1 MHTWRTLPLVAVVL
15 LAGCSTASD
24 DVGLSPAT
32 PSPSASSTPPL
43 QTPTP
48 SPTLQPS
55 PEATADPMP
64 EITGPGDVAV
74 PRVTGTVATGLRSPW
89 GLAFLPDG
97 RALVSERDTAR
108 VVVVSDDGVTPAGVV
123 PGVFFG
129 GEGGLL
135 GLAVSPEFR
144 DDRQVYAYATMSQG
158 NTVLRMTLRGG
169 RLSTPRVIL
178 DGIPASS
185 IHNGGRLAFGPDGML
200 YVTTGDASNTALSP
214 QQDSLGGKILRITPD
229 GAIPPDNPDPDS
241 PVYSS
246 GHRNVQ
252 GIAWDAEGNLWASE
266 FGAQTWD
273 ELNLI
278 RPGADYGWPTHEGT
292 GGEGS
297 GFVDPVQQWPT
308 DQASPSGIA
317 VADGTVFMASL
328 RGQRL
333 WAVPVGAGKAGDEQA
348 FFSTELGRLRTVAE
362 APDGSLWLITNN
374 TDGRGSPRPGDDRIL
389 RLSLR

>member
-1 MHTWRTLPLVAVVL
+1 MGVLAKIAYRNLREHKTKTIIIGSLITLGLMVLVVGNSVL
-15 LAGCSTASD
+15 DTATEGIKSNYTENYTGHIIVASSD
-24 DVGLSPAT
+24 VE
-32 PSPSASSTPPL
+32 SPSL
-43 QTPTP
+43 
-48 SPTLQPS
+48 
-55 PEATADPMP
+55 
-64 EITGPGDVAV
+64 
-74 PRVTGTVATGLRSPW
+74 
-89 GLAFLPDG
+89 
-97 RALVSERDTAR
+97 
-108 VVVVSDDGVTPAGVV
+108 
-123 PGVFFG
+123 
-129 GEGGLL
+129 
-135 GLAVSPEFR
+135 
-144 DDRQVYAYATMSQG
+144 
-158 NTVLRMTLRGG
+158 
-169 RLSTPRVIL
+169 
-178 DGIPASS
+178 
-185 IHNGGRLAFGPDGML
+185 
-200 YVTTGDASNTALSP
+200 
-214 QQDSLGGKILRITPD
+214 TPD
-229 GAIPPDNPDPDS
+229 GAVPPDNPDPDS

-278 RPGADYGWPTHEGT
+278 RPGSDYGWPTHEGT

-317 VADGTVFMASL
+317 VADGTVFIASL

-333 WAVPVGAGKAGDEQA
+333 WAVPVGAGKAGDPQA